1 MIFGSDI
8 LRIVTVYSEHT
19 FVCFWTCTPDSD
31 FALRLSYIIY
41 NKKNVYALSKYD
53 KYKIINNFCFS

>member
-19 FVCFWTCTPDSD
+19 FVCFWIYTPDSD

-41 NKKNVYALSKYD
+41 NE
-53 KYKIINNFCFS
+53 KISMHFLNMINMKL